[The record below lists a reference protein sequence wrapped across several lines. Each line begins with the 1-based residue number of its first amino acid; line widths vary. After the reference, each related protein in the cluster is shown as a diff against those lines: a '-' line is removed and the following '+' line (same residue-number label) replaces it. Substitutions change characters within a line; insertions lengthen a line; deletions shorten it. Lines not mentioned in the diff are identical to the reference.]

1 MLNAERALVICAH
14 PDDEVLGLGGT
25 IKKLTNQGT
34 EVNVVMF
41 ANGNEGYSKL
51 EDKDR
56 IVDIRRKE
64 REKVQQLLGIKH
76 YETYD
81 YNDFA
86 IPADETTYKICLRA
100 IRTYKPDIVFTHDW
114 REYNTHKHV
123 ASVVSDAFWQ
133 AGWDCS
139 LELGDPWKA
148 QALYHFEV
156 IDLLGDV
163 SHIVDISDTF
173 EDKMNAMRAYA
184 SQCDVV
190 SGALQMI
197 EGRAL
202 LRGAQAGLPYGEA
215 FLKNI
220 NRPEIVR

>member
-1 MLNAERALVICAH
+1 MLNIKRALVICAH

-41 ANGNEGYSKL
+41 ANGNEGYRTL
-51 EDKDR
+51 EEKDR
-56 IVDIRRKE
+56 IVEIRRKE
-64 REKVQQLLGIKH
+64 REAVQQLLGIRH
-76 YETYD
+76 YETYK

-86 IPADETTYKICLRA
+86 IPADETTYKICLSA
-100 IRTYKPDIVFTHDW
+100 IRTYRPDIVFTHYW

-133 AGWDCS
+133 AGWTCS
-139 LELGDPWKA
+139 LDLGEPWKA
-148 QALYHFEV
+148 RALYHFEV
-156 IDLLGDV
+156 IDLLSEV
-163 SHIVDISDTF
+163 SHIVDITDTF
-173 EDKMNAMRAYA
+173 EEKMNAMRAYA

-190 SGALQMI
+190 SGALQQI

-202 LRGAQAGLPYGEA
+202 MRGSQAGLRYAEA
-215 FLKNI
+215 FVKNI
-220 NRPEIVR
+220 HRPEIIR